1 VYSAAVFMA
10 GLACAG
16 FVLLITPSGSLP
28 SSSLRWRW
36 WARALGAAPVAFLVT
51 VALLPE
57 PLDPAYASIANPLG
71 FPAACRSRCR

>member
-1 VYSAAVFMA
+1 VYSPAVFMA

-36 WARALGAAPVAFLVT
+36 WARVLGAAPVAFLVT